1 MKRLQA
7 YPMVV
12 ILVVVIAALCICKH
26 FQWPVNLLY
35 QSECSTIDSL
45 RTYSFVLQSAP
56 KNTAKCYRYE
66 ADILAIWDST
76 EWAPLYQKALLYIQ
90 RDSTRSTPQAGD
102 TIIAQTRLRRGGK
115 IGSFDYGQYLRMQG
129 YIGSAYIYRYSIRTA
144 STHSIPLQQRLYHRL
159 EQAGLSGDE
168 LATTGALTL
177 GYKEDLDPAL
187 RQHFQ
192 ASGAAHVLAVSGLH
206 TGILYIILLNILTI
220 GKRFRPR
227 YENRWGR
234 CALGGIIIAILW
246 GYAWITGMT
255 PSVVRCVVM
264 ITLVEIGRMF
274 YRNSLTI
281 NTIAAAAVLILLVRP
296 LDLWSISFQLSF
308 AATIAIVLFA
318 KGMEKILPFHSQ
330 KQGLKTWCI
339 RYIWGTI
346 IVSIAAQVGT
356 LPITMY
362 TFGQVSNYFLLTNLI
377 VLPLATM
384 LVPCGLVTILFGGT
398 AIGQFTGYIT
408 YGLAWLMNHAVG
420 WIEQLPGSVTQV
432 HINAW
437 MVLLL
442 YAAIV
447 MGWLTMHKSLWWLL
461 GVASTMIG
469 FCILFTV

>member
-66 ADILAIWDST
+66 ADVLAIWDST

-90 RDSTRSTPQAGD
+90 RDSTRSIPQAGD

-115 IGSFDYGQYLRMQG
+115 IGGFDYGQYLRMQG
-129 YIGSAYIYRYSIRTA
+129 YVGSAYIYRYSLRTA

-159 EQAGLSGDE
+159 GQAGLSGDE

-177 GYKEDLDPAL
+177 GYKEDLDPQL

-206 TGILYIILLNILTI
+206 TGILYTILLGLLTI

-234 CALGGIIIAILW
+234 CALGSIIIAFMW

-264 ITLVEIGRMF
+264 ITLVEIGRML
-274 YRNSLTI
+274 YRNSLSI

-308 AATIAIVLFA
+308 AATIAIVVA
-318 KGMEKILPFHSQ
+318 VKGMKQLVPLPQSGNRWKTRIITYILD
-330 KQGLKTWCI
+330 
-339 RYIWGTI
+339 TI
-346 IVSIAAQVGT
+346 TVSIAAQLGT

-377 VLPLATM
+377 VLPIASLLVPIGLAT
-384 LVPCGLVTILFGGT
+384 VLFGGT
-398 AIGQFTGYIT
+398 AIGQFTGYVT
-408 YGLAWLMNHAVG
+408 YDLAWLMNHAVG

-461 GVASTMIG
+461 GVVSTMIG
-469 FCILFTV
+469 FCILFIV

>member
-7 YPMVV
+7 YPMIVIMVIIIV
-12 ILVVVIAALCICKH
+12 ILCFCKH

-66 ADILAIWDST
+66 ADVLAIWDST
-76 EWAPLYQKALLYIQ
+76 EWTPLYQKALLYIQ
-90 RDSTRSTPQAGD
+90 RDSTRSIPQAGD

-115 IGSFDYGQYLRMQG
+115 IGTFDYGEHLRMQG
-129 YIGSAYIYRYSIRTA
+129 FIGSAYIYRYTLHA
-144 STHSIPLQQRLYHRL
+144 ADTHSIPLQQRLYRRL

-177 GYKEDLDPAL
+177 GYKEDLDPEL

-206 TGILYIILLNILTI
+206 TGILYTILLGLLTL

-227 YENRWGR
+227 YENQWGR
-234 CALGGIIIAILW
+234 CALGGIIIAVMW
-246 GYAWITGMT
+246 GYAWLTGMT

-264 ITLVEIGRMF
+264 ITLVEIGRTL
-274 YRNSLTI
+274 YRNSLSI

-308 AATIAIVLFA
+308 AATIAIVIAA
-318 KGMEKILPFHSQ
+318 KGMEQLVPLPQSKNRWKNWIITYIL
-330 KQGLKTWCI
+330 
-339 RYIWGTI
+339 GTI
-346 IVSIAAQVGT
+346 TVSIAAQVGT
-356 LPITMY
+356 MPITMY

-377 VLPLATM
+377 VLPIASLLVPIGLATVA
-384 LVPCGLVTILFGGT
+384 LGGT
-398 AIGQFTGYIT
+398 TIGHLTGYVT

-420 WIEQLPGSVTQV
+420 WIEQLPGSISHV
-432 HINAW
+432 HINGY

-442 YAAIV
+442 YAAMV
-447 MGWLTMHKSLWWLL
+447 MGWLTMHRSLWWLI

-469 FCILFTV
+469 FCIVYTL

>member
-45 RTYSFVLQSAP
+45 RTYSFVLQSTP

-66 ADILAIWDST
+66 ADVLAIWDST

-90 RDSTRSTPQAGD
+90 RDSTRSIPQAGD
-102 TIIAQTRLRRGGK
+102 TIIAQTRLRRGGQ
-115 IGSFDYGQYLRMQG
+115 IGSFDYGQHLRMQG
-129 YIGSAYIYRYSIRTA
+129 FIGSAYVYRYTLHA
-144 STHSIPLQQRLYHRL
+144 ADTHSIPLQQRLYHRL

-177 GYKEDLDPAL
+177 GYKEDLDPEL

-206 TGILYIILLNILTI
+206 TGILYIILLHILTI

-234 CALGGIIIAILW
+234 CVLGCIIIAFMW

-264 ITLVEIGRMF
+264 ITLVEIGRML
-274 YRNSLTI
+274 YRNSLSI

-308 AATIAIVLFA
+308 AATIAIVIFA
-318 KGMEKILPFHSQ
+318 KGMKQLVPLPQSGNRWKTRIITYILD
-330 KQGLKTWCI
+330 
-339 RYIWGTI
+339 TI
-346 IVSIAAQVGT
+346 TVSIAAQLGT
-356 LPITMY
+356 MPITMY

-377 VLPLATM
+377 VLPIASLLVPIGLAT
-384 LVPCGLVTILFGGT
+384 VLFGGT
-398 AIGQFTGYIT
+398 AIGQFTGYVT
-408 YGLAWLMNHAVG
+408 YGLAWLMNHSVG

-442 YAAIV
+442 YAAMV
-447 MGWLTMHKSLWWLL
+447 MGWLTMHKSLWWLI

>member
-1 MKRLQA
+1 MKRLHS

-12 ILVVVIAALCICKH
+12 ILVIVIAFLCFCKH
-26 FQWPVNLLY
+26 FQWPINLLY

-45 RTYSFVLQSAP
+45 HTYSFVLQSAP

-66 ADILAIWDST
+66 ADVLAIWDST

-90 RDSTRSTPQAGD
+90 RDSTRSIPQAGD

-115 IGSFDYGQYLRMQG
+115 IGSFDYGEHLRMQG
-129 YIGSAYIYRYSIRTA
+129 FIGSAYIYRYTLHAA
-144 STHSIPLQQRLYHRL
+144 STHSIPLQQRLYRRL
-159 EQAGLSGDE
+159 SQAGLSGDE

-177 GYKEDLDPAL
+177 GYKEDLDPQL

-206 TGILYIILLNILTI
+206 TGILYAILLGLLTL

-227 YENRWGR
+227 YENQWGR
-234 CALGGIIIAILW
+234 CALGSIIIAFMW

-264 ITLVEIGRMF
+264 ITLVEIGRML

-308 AATIAIVLFA
+308 AATIAIVIFA
-318 KGMEKILPFHSQ
+318 KGMEQLVPLQQSGNRWKNWIITYIL
-330 KQGLKTWCI
+330 
-339 RYIWGTI
+339 GTI
-346 IVSIAAQVGT
+346 TVSIAAQLGT

-377 VLPLATM
+377 VLPIASFLVPIGLATV
-384 LVPCGLVTILFGGT
+384 LLGGTPLGTLFGH
-398 AIGQFTGYIT
+398 AS
-408 YGLAWLMNHAVG
+408 YGLAWLMNHSVA
-420 WIEQLPGSVTQV
+420 WIDKLPGSISQV
-432 HINAW
+432 HIDIP

-442 YAAIV
+442 YIAML
-447 MGWLTMHKSLWWLL
+447 MGWLTMHRSLWWLI
-461 GVASTMIG
+461 GVASTIIG
-469 FCILFTV
+469 FCIVYTL

>member
-66 ADILAIWDST
+66 ADVLAIWDST

-90 RDSTRSTPQAGD
+90 RDSTRSIPQAGD
-102 TIIAQTRLRRGGK
+102 TIIAQTRLRRGGT

-129 YIGSAYIYRYSIRTA
+129 YVGSAYIYRYSLRTA
-144 STHSIPLQQRLYHRL
+144 DTHSTPLQQRLYHRL

-177 GYKEDLDPAL
+177 GYKEDLDPEL

-234 CALGGIIIAILW
+234 CALGGIIIAFMW

-308 AATIAIVLFA
+308 AATIAIVIIA

-377 VLPLATM
+377 VLPLATV

-408 YGLAWLMNHAVG
+408 YGLAWFMNHSVG

-432 HINAW
+432 HINGY

-442 YAAIV
+442 YAAMV
-447 MGWLTMHKSLWWLL
+447 MGWLTMHRSLWWLL

>member
-90 RDSTRSTPQAGD
+90 RDSTRSIPQAGD
-102 TIIAQTRLRRGGK
+102 TIIAQTRLRRGGQ

-129 YIGSAYIYRYSIRTA
+129 YIGSAYIYRYSLRTA
-144 STHSIPLQQRLYHRL
+144 STHSTPLQQRLYHRL

-177 GYKEDLDPAL
+177 GYKEDLDPQL

-206 TGILYIILLNILTI
+206 TGILYTILLGLLTI
-220 GKRFRPR
+220 GKRFHPR

-234 CALGGIIIAILW
+234 CALGCIIIAFMW
-246 GYAWITGMT
+246 GYAWLTGMT

-264 ITLVEIGRMF
+264 ITLVEIGRML

-308 AATIAIVLFA
+308 AATIAIVIFA
-318 KGMEKILPFHSQ
+318 KGMKQLVPLPQSGNRWKNWIITYIL
-330 KQGLKTWCI
+330 
-339 RYIWGTI
+339 GTI
-346 IVSIAAQVGT
+346 TVSIAAQVGT

-362 TFGQVSNYFLLTNLI
+362 TFGQISNYFLLTNLI
-377 VLPLATM
+377 VLPIASLLVPIGLAT
-384 LVPCGLVTILFGGT
+384 VLFGGT
-398 AIGQFTGYIT
+398 AIGQFTGYVT

-447 MGWLTMHKSLWWLL
+447 MGWLTMHKNLWWLL